1 MKRIL
6 IILSAVVLAL
16 GLSSCNGKIENPTAR
31 NFIGTWDLISTDV
44 VATDGTVTSTPC
56 KSLDY
61 LVIEENTISFY
72 ESDKIS
78 KHGKFAVKDKV
89 IFFEGNAY
97 FDVESLTRNEM
108 VLNQSGFGLLVKE
121 YRLHYKRR

>member
-6 IILSAVVLAL
+6 IILTAAVMAL

-31 NFIGTWDLISTDV
+31 NFIGTWDLVSTDV
-44 VATDGTVTSTPC
+44 VATDGTVTSSTS

-61 LVIEENTISFY
+61 LVIEENSISFY
-72 ESDKIS
+72 ESDKIVR
-78 KHGKFAVKDKV
+78 HGKFAVKDKV

-97 FDVESLTRNEM
+97 FEVESLTRNEM

-121 YRLHYKRR
+121 YRFHYKRR

>member
-61 LVIEENTISFY
+61 LVIEETPSP
-72 ESDKIS
+72 S
-78 KHGKFAVKDKV
+78 
-89 IFFEGNAY
+89 
-97 FDVESLTRNEM
+97 TRATR
-108 VLNQSGFGLLVKE
+108 S
-121 YRLHYKRR
+121 RSTASSPSRTR